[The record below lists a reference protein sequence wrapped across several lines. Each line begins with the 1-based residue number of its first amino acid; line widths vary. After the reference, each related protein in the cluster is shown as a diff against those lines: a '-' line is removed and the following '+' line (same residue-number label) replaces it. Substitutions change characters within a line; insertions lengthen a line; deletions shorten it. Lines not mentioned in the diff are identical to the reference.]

1 LGAGPCARVWPQQ
14 QQVAPLPQQA
24 GNRQLGT
31 HRHSSPC
38 RDMVSPPR
46 NRIDDEELPRSPDR
60 EIRASATPRHSSRG
74 RGHRGRGRYRGQGHS
89 HGSGAPPTGV
99 WSGYHGCTVRTRDRR
114 MVMQLPSRRQI
125 RAMMKM
131 KSIRATGGI
140 KDEGDEPSVPGDD
153 NGEKILEWFKV
164 DTNGHP
170 MLDDQGLRIP
180 RSPDTETREPKR
192 RRF

>member
-1 LGAGPCARVWPQQ
+1 MLRPATVAGAEDTGVEADTEAKAIATAR
-14 QQVAPLPQQA
+14 AP
-24 GNRQLGT
+24 
-31 HRHSSPC
+31 
-38 RDMVSPPR
+38 
-46 NRIDDEELPRSPDR
+46 
-60 EIRASATPRHSSRG
+60 
-74 RGHRGRGRYRGQGHS
+74 
-89 HGSGAPPTGV
+89 PPTGV

-170 MLDDQGLRIP
+170 MLDDQRLRIP